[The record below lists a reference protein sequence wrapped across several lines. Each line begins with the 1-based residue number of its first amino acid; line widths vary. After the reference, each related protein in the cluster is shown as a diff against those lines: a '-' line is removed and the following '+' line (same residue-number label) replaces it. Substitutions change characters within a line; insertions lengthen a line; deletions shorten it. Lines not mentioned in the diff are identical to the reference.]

1 MQPDTVDKK
10 QDKQLIVKMAGYLE
24 KKGRMRVVGVRR
36 WKKRWCVLEG
46 KLLLY
51 FKTQL
56 EYSHHLSPCRG
67 SVNMG
72 LALSITLRGP
82 CQLQI
87 VTRSQII
94 ILRTKSKS
102 DLDEWFAAL
111 RDAKN
116 NNLAFIKDRN
126 SCFIETNYRSSYRMP
141 LVQPNSN
148 NCNVINEN
156 HLRFG
161 TSAKQ
166 TFDGL
171 SFEAYNKQNDIRYI
185 MARSNRKS
193 VALRKSESDN
203 RISFYRKLHGLVRT
217 DTIAGTFQVSDKES
231 CRSRSLSY
239 ESIYFKP
246 QEKCVPI
253 EPVKSQSCKELMPKI
268 VRQMSKKCTNNCV
281 SKRISRSVSF
291 FGKHRED
298 SDSDDYD
305 YVEIE
310 PNRPNH
316 IEQNYSEPME
326 KNDKSEHHPEI
337 PPHFN
342 DEKDE
347 EITLMSTDEEYHQ
360 EANIDVI
367 YVNND
372 LKMKMFTTESDLVL
386 DYGTEQ
392 SVENEDDPPP
402 LPIKKKHK
410 QNVLFEKPQYKI
422 IDGVYVFENGSKEV
436 IYDVPIPHG
445 KLIEHFRRLTITST
459 SSSAKRYVDNT
470 VYHDSLEPSV
480 YETLHMTPDSL
491 EVSMMFPTYK
501 RWSNDSGFNNY
512 EEQNSFLPDQ
522 TNFEDSLEPVISMIH
537 HDRKIWQNVP
547 NINSTDYF
555 R

>member
-1 MQPDTVDKK
+1 MQPDIVDKK
-10 QDKQLIVKMAGYLE
+10 HDKQLIVKMAGYLE

-72 LALSITLRGP
+72 LALSITQRGP

-111 RDAKN
+111 KDAKN

-126 SCFIETNYRSSYRMP
+126 STFMETSYQSSFRIPLIE
-141 LVQPNSN
+141 PNSN
-148 NCNVINEN
+148 NCSIINEN

-161 TSAKQ
+161 RSVRE
-166 TFDGL
+166 TFDGI

-185 MARSNRKS
+185 IARNNRKS
-193 VALRKSESDN
+193 SALRKSESDN

-217 DTIAGTFQVSDKES
+217 ETIAGTSQVSDKES

-246 QEKCVPI
+246 QEKCTPI
-253 EPVKSQSCKELMPKI
+253 EPAKSQSCRELMPKI

-305 YVEIE
+305 YIEIE
-310 PNRPNH
+310 PNH
-316 IEQNYSEPME
+316 IDQNPSEPMV
-326 KNDKSEHHPEI
+326 KDDKSEHHPEL
-337 PPHFN
+337 PPHYSV
-342 DEKDE
+342 EKDE
-347 EITLMSTDEEYHQ
+347 ETTLMSAKNEEFHNQ

-372 LKMKMFTTESDLVL
+372 RKIFTTESDLIL
-386 DYGTEQ
+386 EYGTEQ
-392 SVENEDDPPP
+392 SVEEEDEPPP

-410 QNVLFEKPQYKI
+410 QNDLFDEKPQYQI
-422 IDGVYVFENGSKEV
+422 IDGVYVFKNGSKEV

-445 KLIEHFRRLTITST
+445 KLIEHFRRLTITSM
-459 SSSAKRYVDNT
+459 SSPVKRYADNT
-470 VYHDSLEPSV
+470 AYQDSLEPSI

-522 TNFEDSLEPVISMIH
+522 TNFEDSLEPVINMIH

>member
-1 MQPDTVDKK
+1 MEPDIADKK
-10 QDKQLIVKMAGYLE
+10 PDKQLIVKMAGYLE

-72 LALSITLRGP
+72 LALSIAPRGP

-94 ILRTKSKS
+94 IFRTKSKS

-116 NNLAFIKDRN
+116 NNLSFIRDRN
-126 SCFIETNYRSSYRMP
+126 SSVVETNYQLSYRIP
-141 LVQPNSN
+141 LAEPDSN
-148 NCNVINEN
+148 NYSVINEN
-156 HLRFG
+156 HLRY
-161 TSAKQ
+161 SRSVRQ
-166 TFDGL
+166 P
-171 SFEAYNKQNDIRYI
+171 FEEHNKPNDIRHI
-185 MARSNRKS
+185 MAVNRKS
-193 VALRKSESDN
+193 SALRKSESDH
-203 RISFYRKLHGLVRT
+203 RISFYRKIHGLVRT
-217 DTIAGTFQVSDKES
+217 ETIAGSSPMSDKRS

-246 QEKCVPI
+246 QEKCSSI
-253 EPVKSQSCKELMPKI
+253 EPTKSQSCRELMPKI
-268 VRQMSKKCTNNCV
+268 VRQLSNKCTNNCV

-291 FGKHRED
+291 FGRRRED

-310 PNRPNH
+310 PNNSNQ
-316 IEQNYSEPME
+316 IYSKPMTQDE
-326 KNDKSEHHPEI
+326 KSKRLPAL
-337 PPHFN
+337 PPHY
-342 DEKDE
+342 DTKKDE
-347 EITLMSTDEEYHQ
+347 IASMSTDEEFHNQ
-360 EANIDVI
+360 EANVDVI

-372 LKMKMFTTESDLVL
+372 RKMKIFTSESESDLNL
-386 DYGTEQ
+386 EYGTEQ
-392 SVENEDDPPP
+392 SVDVGDEPPP
-402 LPIKKKHK
+402 LPIKNKHK
-410 QNVLFEKPQYKI
+410 QNVLFDENQQYQI
-422 IDGVYVFENGSKEV
+422 IDGVYVFKNGSKEV

-459 SSSAKRYVDNT
+459 SSPVKRYTDN
-470 VYHDSLEPSV
+470 VAYHDSLEPSA
-480 YETLHMTPDSL
+480 YETLQMTPDSL
-491 EVSMMFPTYK
+491 EMSMMFPTYK

-512 EEQNSFLPDQ
+512 EEQNSFLPDHN
-522 TNFEDSLEPVISMIH
+522 NFEDSLEPVITMIH

-547 NINSTDYF
+547 NINSDDYF

>member
-1 MQPDTVDKK
+1 MQPDIVDKK
-10 QDKQLIVKMAGYLE
+10 HDKQLIVKMAGYLE

-72 LALSITLRGP
+72 LALSIAQRGP

-102 DLDEWFAAL
+102 DLDEWFTAL
-111 RDAKN
+111 KDAKN

-126 SCFIETNYRSSYRMP
+126 STYMETSYQSSYRIP
-141 LVQPNSN
+141 LIEPNSN
-148 NCNVINEN
+148 NCSIINEN

-161 TSAKQ
+161 RSVRE
-166 TFDGL
+166 TFDGI

-185 MARSNRKS
+185 MARNNRKPS
-193 VALRKSESDN
+193 ALRKSESDN

-217 DTIAGTFQVSDKES
+217 ETIAGTSQVSDKES

-246 QEKCVPI
+246 QEKCTPI
-253 EPVKSQSCKELMPKI
+253 EPAKSQSCRELMPKI

-305 YVEIE
+305 YIEIE
-310 PNRPNH
+310 PNH
-316 IEQNYSEPME
+316 IDQNPSEPMV
-326 KNDKSEHHPEI
+326 KDDKSEHHPEL
-337 PPHFN
+337 PPHYYN
-342 DEKDE
+342 VEKDE
-347 EITLMSTDEEYHQ
+347 ESTLMSTNEEFHNQ
-360 EANIDVI
+360 EANVDVI

-372 LKMKMFTTESDLVL
+372 RKIFTTESDLIL
-386 DYGTEQ
+386 EYGTEQ
-392 SVENEDDPPP
+392 SVEEEDEPPP

-410 QNVLFEKPQYKI
+410 QNDLFDEKPQYQI
-422 IDGVYVFENGSKEV
+422 IDGVYVFKNGSKEV

-445 KLIEHFRRLTITST
+445 KLIEHFRRLTITSM
-459 SSSAKRYVDNT
+459 SSPVKRYADNT
-470 VYHDSLEPSV
+470 VYQDSLEPSV

-501 RWSNDSGFNNY
+501 RWSNDSGFNNCD
-512 EEQNSFLPDQ
+512 EQNSFLPDQ
-522 TNFEDSLEPVISMIH
+522 TNFEDSLEPVINMIH

>member
-1 MQPDTVDKK
+1 MQPDVVDKK
-10 QDKQLIVKMAGYLE
+10 HDKQLIIKMAGYLE

-51 FKTQL
+51 FRTQL

-82 CQLQI
+82 CQFQI

-111 RDAKN
+111 KDAKN

-126 SCFIETNYRSSYRMP
+126 SSFMETNYQLSYQIP
-141 LVQPNSN
+141 LVEPNSN
-148 NCNVINEN
+148 NRNIINEN
-156 HLRFG
+156 HLRFCR
-161 TSAKQ
+161 SVKE
-166 TFDGL
+166 TFNGI
-171 SFEAYNKQNDIRYI
+171 SFEEHNKHNDIRYI
-185 MARSNRKS
+185 MARTNRKS
-193 VALRKSESDN
+193 STLKKSESDN
-203 RISFYRKLHGLVRT
+203 RISFYRKIHGLVRT
-217 DTIAGTFQVSDKES
+217 ETIAGTSQVSDKES

-246 QEKCVPI
+246 QEKCTPI
-253 EPVKSQSCKELMPKI
+253 EPVKSQSCRELMPKI
-268 VRQMSKKCTNNCV
+268 TRQISKKCTNNYV

-291 FGKHRED
+291 FGKHRKD

-310 PNRPNH
+310 PNH
-316 IEQNYSEPME
+316 IDQNFTEPIAKDE
-326 KNDKSEHHPEI
+326 KSEHHPEVL
-337 PPHFN
+337 PHYN
-342 DEKDE
+342 AEKDE
-347 EITLMSTDEEYHQ
+347 EVTLMSTDEEFHNQ

-372 LKMKMFTTESDLVL
+372 RKTFTMESDLIL
-386 DYGTEQ
+386 EYGTEQ
-392 SVENEDDPPP
+392 SVKVEDEPPP

-410 QNVLFEKPQYKI
+410 QNVLFDENLQHKI
-422 IDGVYVFENGSKEV
+422 IDDVYILKNGSKEV

-445 KLIEHFRRLTITST
+445 KLIEHFRRLTITSV
-459 SSSAKRYVDNT
+459 SSPVKRYADNT
-470 VYHDSLEPSV
+470 TYHDSLEPSV

-512 EEQNSFLPDQ
+512 EEQNSLLPSL
-522 TNFEDSLEPVISMIH
+522 TNFEDSLEPVITMIH

-547 NINSTDYF
+547 SINSTDYF

>member
-1 MQPDTVDKK
+1 MQPDIVDKK
-10 QDKQLIVKMAGYLE
+10 HDKQLIVKMAGYLE

-72 LALSITLRGP
+72 LALSITQRGP

-111 RDAKN
+111 KDAKN

-126 SCFIETNYRSSYRMP
+126 STFMETSYQSSFRIPLIE
-141 LVQPNSN
+141 PNSN
-148 NCNVINEN
+148 NCSIINEN

-161 TSAKQ
+161 RSGRE
-166 TFDGL
+166 TFDGI

-185 MARSNRKS
+185 IARNNRKS
-193 VALRKSESDN
+193 SALRKSESDN

-217 DTIAGTFQVSDKES
+217 ETIAGTSQVSDKES

-246 QEKCVPI
+246 QEKCMPI
-253 EPVKSQSCKELMPKI
+253 EPAKSQSCRELMPKI

-305 YVEIE
+305 YIEIE
-310 PNRPNH
+310 PNH
-316 IEQNYSEPME
+316 FDQNPSEPMV
-326 KNDKSEHHPEI
+326 KDDKSEDNPEL
-337 PPHFN
+337 PPHYN
-342 DEKDE
+342 VEKDE
-347 EITLMSTDEEYHQ
+347 ETTLMSAKNEEFHNQ

-372 LKMKMFTTESDLVL
+372 RKMFTTESDLIL
-386 DYGTEQ
+386 EYGTEQ
-392 SVENEDDPPP
+392 SVEEEDEPPP

-410 QNVLFEKPQYKI
+410 QNDLFDEKPQYQI
-422 IDGVYVFENGSKEV
+422 IDGVYVFKNGSKEV

-445 KLIEHFRRLTITST
+445 KLIEHFRRLTITSM
-459 SSSAKRYVDNT
+459 SSPVKQYADNT
-470 VYHDSLEPSV
+470 AYQDSLEPSI

-522 TNFEDSLEPVISMIH
+522 TNFEDSLEPVINMIH

>member
-1 MQPDTVDKK
+1 MEPDIADKK
-10 QDKQLIVKMAGYLE
+10 PDKQLIVKMAGYLE

-72 LALSITLRGP
+72 LALSIAPRGP

-87 VTRSQII
+87 VTRSQTII
-94 ILRTKSKS
+94 FRTKSKS
-102 DLDEWFAAL
+102 DLDEWFVAL

-116 NNLAFIKDRN
+116 NNLAFIRDRN
-126 SCFIETNYRSSYRMP
+126 SSIMETNYQLPYRTP
-141 LVQPNSN
+141 LVEP
-148 NCNVINEN
+148 NCNNYSVINEN
-156 HLRFG
+156 HLRYG
-161 TSAKQ
+161 RPVRQ
-166 TFDGL
+166 
-171 SFEAYNKQNDIRYI
+171 SFEAHNKQNDIRHI
-185 MARSNRKS
+185 MAINRKS
-193 VALRKSESDN
+193 SALRKSESDH

-217 DTIAGTFQVSDKES
+217 ETIAGSSPMSDKGS

-253 EPVKSQSCKELMPKI
+253 EPVKSQSCRELMPKI
-268 VRQMSKKCTNNCV
+268 VRQLSNKCTNNCV

-291 FGKHRED
+291 FGRRRED

-305 YVEIE
+305 YVEIV
-310 PNRPNH
+310 PNATN
-316 IEQNYSEPME
+316 QNYLGPMTQ
-326 KNDKSEHHPEI
+326 NDKSEQHPEL
-337 PPHFN
+337 PPHY
-342 DEKDE
+342 DTAKDE
-347 EITLMSTDEEYHQ
+347 EITSISTDGEFHNQ
-360 EANIDVI
+360 EVNVDVI

-372 LKMKMFTTESDLVL
+372 RKMKMFTSESESDFILE
-386 DYGTEQ
+386 YGTEQ
-392 SVENEDDPPP
+392 SVDVGDEPPP
-402 LPIKKKHK
+402 LPIKNKHK
-410 QNVLFEKPQYKI
+410 QNVLFDEKPQYQI
-422 IDGVYVFENGSKEV
+422 IDGVYVFKDGSKEV

-459 SSSAKRYVDNT
+459 SSPVKRYTDNHT
-470 VYHDSLEPSV
+470 YHDSLEPSV
-480 YETLHMTPDSL
+480 YETLQMTPDSL
-491 EVSMMFPTYK
+491 EISMMFPTYK

-512 EEQNSFLPDQ
+512 EEQNSFLPDH
-522 TNFEDSLEPVISMIH
+522 TNFEDSLEPVITMIH

-547 NINSTDYF
+547 NINSADYF